1 MFASKKPYSAVSVQV
16 EQLTTEAYEENDLSG
31 IPELIEAIRLQD
43 TGPQEA
49 ARAIRK
55 KLKYGNIHRQIRALT
70 ILDALVENAGKRFQ
84 RSFADEPL
92 LERLRI
98 LASDSLTD
106 PDVRKKAQILFAQW
120 HGAYKDAPGM
130 SGIANLHRS
139 VPTRPRPRPQPR
151 PVSPEDDDVSS
162 PPPRSGP
169 TSPGSSSHH
178 SHAGPSHSRNSSS
191 SKPQAPITLGPS
203 DAPIATFK
211 PPKDK
216 SSKKSGSSSQQKR
229 PPFNLEKEKPTMIQN
244 IATASIASTNLKNA
258 LKLINREKER
268 VSENP
273 EVMKRFEACKL
284 LRRQILRY
292 IQFVES
298 EQWLGGLIHANEELV
313 EALTLFEVLDKPPGE
328 DSDSEGEW
336 EQMPKNRAGVT
347 DAAGRL
353 GKLKIGGGGDHGPMQ
368 PGQVPPRQRDY
379 DSDELEDASD
389 DEEPE
394 DPNDPFGDSH
404 ALKTPA
410 AEKGE
415 LRWAVV

>member
-1 MFASKKPYSAVSVQV
+1 MFASKKPFTAVSALIDR
-16 EQLTTEAYEENDLSG
+16 LTTEEYDENDLSG
-31 IPELIEAIRLQD
+31 IPELIEAVRLQD

-70 ILDALVENAGKRFQ
+70 VWLDDTTFVENAGKRFQ

-98 LASDSLTD
+98 LSSDSLTD

-120 HGAYKDAPGM
+120 HSAYRETPGM
-130 SGIANLHRS
+130 TGVANLYRQ
-139 VPTRPRPRPQPR
+139 VPTKPRPRPQPR
-151 PVSPEDDDVSS
+151 PVSPTDDDAHS
-162 PPPRSGP
+162 PPARS
-169 TSPGSSSHH
+169 SLLGSGNPY
-178 SHAGPSHSRNSSS
+178 AGPSHSRNNSN
-191 SKPQAPITLGPS
+191 SKPQGPITLGPS

-211 PPKDK
+211 PPKEK
-216 SSKKSGSSSQQKR
+216 SSKSSKSASSSQKR

-268 VSENP
+268 VSDNP

-292 IQFVES
+292 IQHVES

-313 EALTLFEVLDKPPGE
+313 EALTLFEILDKPPGE
-328 DSDSEGEW
+328 DSDSEAEW
-336 EQMPKNRAGVT
+336 EQMPKDST
-347 DAAGRL
+347 DEAATRL
-353 GKLKIGGGGDHGPMQ
+353 GKLKIVGGGHSPMP
-368 PGQVPPRQRDY
+368 PGQVPPRERDY
-379 DSDELEDASD
+379 DSSELEDASE

-410 AEKGE
+410 AEKSE
-415 LRWAVV
+415 VRW

>member
-1 MFASKKPYSAVSVQV
+1 MFASKKPFTAVSVQI
-16 EQLTTEAYEENDLSG
+16 EHLTTEQYEENDLSG
-31 IPELIEAIRLQD
+31 IPELIEAVRLQD

-98 LASDSLTD
+98 IASDSLTD
-106 PDVRKKAQILFAQW
+106 PDVKKKAQILFAQW
-120 HGAYKDAPGM
+120 ANAYKDTPGM
-130 SGIANLHRS
+130 AGVASLYKQ

-151 PVSPEDDDVSS
+151 PVSPEDDDTPTPAASTSRAS
-162 PPPRSGP
+162 PA
-169 TSPGSSSHH
+169 SPSRNPYASSSSH
-178 SHAGPSHSRNSSS
+178 SRHASG
-191 SKPQAPITLGPS
+191 SKSITLDNPS
-203 DAPIATFK
+203 TGSPIATFK
-211 PPKDK
+211 QPKDK
-216 SSKKSGSSSQQKR
+216 SSKSSKSGQKR
-229 PPFNLEKEKPTMIQN
+229 APFNLEKEKPQMIQN

-258 LKLINREKER
+258 LKRINREVER
-268 VSENP
+268 VSDNV
-273 EVMKRFEACKL
+273 EVIKKFEECKL

-313 EALTLFEVLDKPPGE
+313 EALTLFELLDKPPGE

-336 EQMPKNRAGVT
+336 EQMPKDLGADET
-347 DAAGRL
+347 AARL
-353 GKLKIGGGGDHGPMQ
+353 GKLKIVGGPAMR
-368 PGQVPPRQRDY
+368 PGQVPAKKRDY
-379 DSDELEDASD
+379 DSDELEDASE
-389 DEEPE
+389 DEPEE

-410 AEKGE
+410 VEKGE
-415 LRWAVV
+415 VRW

>member
-1 MFASKKPYSAVSVQV
+1 MFASKKPYTAVSVQI
-16 EQLTTEAYEENDLSG
+16 EHLTTEAYEENDLAG
-31 IPELIEAIRLQD
+31 IPELIEAVRLQD

-49 ARAIRK
+49 SRALRK
-55 KLKYGNIHRQIRALT
+55 KLKYGNYHRQIRSLT

-98 LASDSLTD
+98 IASDSLTD
-106 PDVRKKAQILFAQW
+106 PDVKKKAQILFAQW
-120 HGAYKDAPGM
+120 HNAYKDTPGM
-130 SGIANLHRS
+130 GGVANLYRQ

-151 PVSPEDDDVSS
+151 PVSPEDDDTPTASS
-162 PPPRSGP
+162 GSRPGP
-169 TSPGSSSHH
+169 TSPHRSSQS
-178 SHAGPSHSRNSSS
+178 GPSHSRNSSS
-191 SKPQAPITLGPS
+191 SKPTHAPITLGPS

-211 PPKDK
+211 QPKDK
-216 SSKKSGSSSQQKR
+216 SSKSSKSATQKR
-229 PPFNLEKEKPTMIQN
+229 QPFNLEKEKPTMIQN
-244 IATASIASTNLKNA
+244 IATASIAATNLKNA

-268 VSENP
+268 VSDNP
-273 EVMKRFEACKL
+273 EVMKRFEACKM

-292 IQFVES
+292 IQHVES

-336 EQMPKNRAGVT
+336 EKMPKDLGVD
-347 DAAGRL
+347 DAAGRI
-353 GKLKIGGGGDHGPMQ
+353 GKLKIAGGQMQ
-368 PGQVPPRQRDY
+368 PGQVPPKQRDY

-389 DEEPE
+389 DEEVEPE

-410 AEKGE
+410 REKSE
-415 LRWAVV
+415 LRWAEI

>member
-1 MFASKKPYSAVSVQV
+1 MFASKKPYTSVSVQV
-16 EQLTTEAYEENDLSG
+16 EHLTTESYDENDLAG
-31 IPELIEAIRLQD
+31 IPELIEAVRLQD

-55 KLKYGNIHRQIRALT
+55 KLKYGNIHRQSRALT
-70 ILDALVENAGKRFQ
+70 LLDALVENGGKRFQ

-98 LASDSLTD
+98 IASDSLTD

-120 HGAYKDAPGM
+120 HSAYKDTPGM
-130 SGIANLHRS
+130 GGIANLHRQ

-151 PVSPEDDDVSS
+151 PVSPEDDDTPAPSTNVSRSSQAS
-162 PPPRSGP
+162 P
-169 TSPGSSSHH
+169 SHL
-178 SHAGPSHSRNSSS
+178 SHGGPSHSRNNSS
-191 SKPQAPITLGPS
+191 SKPAAAPITLGPS
-203 DAPIATFK
+203 DSPIATFK
-211 PPKDK
+211 QPKDK
-216 SSKKSGSSSQQKR
+216 SSKGSKSGQKR
-229 PPFNLEKEKPTMIQN
+229 PPFNLEKEKPQMIQN
-244 IATASIASTNLKNA
+244 LATASIASTNLKNA

-268 VSENP
+268 VSDNP

-336 EQMPKNRAGVT
+336 QKMPKDANVD
-347 DAAGRL
+347 DAAGRM
-353 GKLKIGGGGDHGPMQ
+353 GKLKIVGGGNEPMK
-368 PGQVPPRQRDY
+368 PGQIAPKHRDY

-389 DEEPE
+389 EEEPE

-415 LRWAVV
+415 PRW